1 MSFKIEKYMEAVM
14 EKRVALIGIIVENL
28 DSTPQIN
35 DILHEY
41 AKDIIARLGVPY
53 RERDVCIISIVID
66 APQDKI
72 SALSGRLGR
81 IDGVSVKAMYTKEK

>member
-1 MSFKIEKYMEAVM
+1 M
-14 EKRVALIGIIVENL
+14 EKRVALIGIIVENP

-53 RERDVCIISIVID
+53 RERGVCIISIVVD

-72 SALSGRLGR
+72 SSLSGRLGR
-81 IDGVSVKAMYTKEK
+81 LDGVSVKTMYTKEK